1 MRGGPAGRLPRRPL
15 HRSALFAPCTPP
27 HVIVFA
33 DTVVNVF
40 LEKQWHCGAHRL
52 SAVNAT
58 AAEDSIVA
66 GRECLG
72 ADLIA

>member
-1 MRGGPAGRLPRRPL
+1 M
-15 HRSALFAPCTPP
+15 
-27 HVIVFA
+27 IVFA
-33 DTVVNVF
+33 DTVANVF